1 MCILGK
7 NKQKQILSAATEF
20 FAKFGYKK
28 TTLDDIGKKV
38 GINRA
43 SIYYYFKN
51 KEEIYMTIVINQFK
65 NLIKSLYAEIED
77 DMICEEKILKYFEK
91 RHQWWY
97 EQSQVIPQITK
108 EDVQSFIGIAF
119 DQKRAIEQN
128 ERVSFSNILRKCI
141 DRGQIR
147 ECDTEQVTRLI
158 FAIPEGIK
166 SSYRSVY
173 TMEPISMVENNK
185 INNDTQMALK
195 IFIKG
200 LK

>member
-1 MCILGK
+1 MVK
-7 NKQKQILSAATEF
+7 NKRKQILSAATEF

-28 TTLDDIGKKV
+28 TTLDDIGKRV
-38 GINRA
+38 GLNRA
-43 SIYYYFKN
+43 SLYYYFKS

-97 EQSQVIPQITK
+97 QQSGIIPQITK
-108 EDVQSFIGIAF
+108 EDVHSFIGIGR
-119 DQKRAIEQN
+119 DQKRAIEQK
-128 ERVSFSNILRKCI
+128 ERVSFSNILRKCVE
-141 DRGQIR
+141 RGQIK

-166 SSYRSVY
+166 SMYRSVD
-173 TMEPISMVENNK
+173 TMIPVSIDESNK
-185 INNDTQMALK
+185 INNETQIALK